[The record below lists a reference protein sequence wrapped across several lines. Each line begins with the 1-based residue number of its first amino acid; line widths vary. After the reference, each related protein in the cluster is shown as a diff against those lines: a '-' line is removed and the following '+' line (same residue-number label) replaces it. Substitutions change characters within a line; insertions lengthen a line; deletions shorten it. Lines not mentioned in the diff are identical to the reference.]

1 MCVNGVW
8 AEKMLH
14 PNLKASYALFP
25 SEEGKSMAAVSSCL
39 GYIVGKTGNVEK
51 QDACVRFLK
60 YMLSESVQV
69 RILKDTSQVPASP
82 LVDMEEYKNQCSFR
96 LYQAIQK
103 VNEADIFFETPV
115 NSWTERETDYFKRK
129 IYQIFTEEVSI
140 EEFID
145 NMGKSK

>member
-1 MCVNGVW
+1 
-8 AEKMLH
+8 
-14 PNLKASYALFP
+14 
-25 SEEGKSMAAVSSCL
+25 
-39 GYIVGKTGNVEK
+39 
-51 QDACVRFLK
+51 
-60 YMLSESVQV
+60 MLSESVQV